1 MPIKTVSVDAAQVE
15 GFKIESRMRQH
26 VAYIDQTPAEILLG
40 KRIRDLRTR
49 RGFSLRVLADRSG
62 LNVNT
67 LSSVENGKS
76 SPSVSTLQQLAL
88 ALNVPIS
95 SFFESEPVEKRVVF
109 TSVDQRPQAAFGST
123 QMQNLGKDLA
133 GSVVQP
139 FVVTLEP
146 GMGSGDQMIVHTG
159 HEFVYC
165 LNGFIHYRI
174 ERDEFYLKAGDS
186 LVFEAHLPHCW
197 ENKGE
202 DSAQFLLILYP
213 SDEREEPGGR
223 HFSLETMKKEITMK
237 IAAITN
243 DGKTISQHFGRAPY
257 YLVLTIEEGKIVNRE
272 TRNKMGHNQ
281 FSAQPHEEELH
292 GAGHG
297 TDPASHDK
305 HVSMAETIADCKA
318 LLCGGMGMG
327 AYESMRHLNI
337 QPVVTDLRDIEAAVQ
352 AFIDGKL
359 IDHTE
364 LLH

>member
-1 MPIKTVSVDAAQVE
+1 MTITDPTINDKN
-15 GFKIESRMRQH
+15 
-26 VAYIDQTPAEILLG
+26 TPAEVLVG
-40 KRIRDLRTR
+40 RKLRELR
-49 RGFSLRVLADRSG
+49 NRKGLSLRVLADRSS

-67 LSSVENGKS
+67 LSLVENGKS

-88 ALNVPIS
+88 ALEVPIAT
-95 SFFESEPVEKRVVF
+95 FFESEPVEKRIVF
-109 TSVDQRPQAAFGST
+109 TPADQRPLAAFGKT
-123 QMQNLGKDLA
+123 VMQNLGKDLV
-133 GSVVQP
+133 GSIVQP
-139 FVVTLEP
+139 FAVTLKP
-146 GMGSGDQMIVHTG
+146 GTGSGDRMIVHTG

-165 LNGFIHYRI
+165 LSGSIRYQI
-174 ERDEFYLKAGDS
+174 EQDEYILKPGAS

-197 ENKGE
+197 ENNGDE
-202 DSAQFLLILYP
+202 TAQILLILYP

-223 HFSLETMKKEITMK
+223 HFSLETMKKELTLK
-237 IAAITN
+237 IAVITD

-272 TRNKMGHNQ
+272 MRDKMGHNQ
-281 FSAQPHEEELH
+281 FSEQPHAEESH

-297 TDPASHDK
+297 MDSASHNK
-305 HVSMAETIADCKA
+305 HVSMAEAIADCKA

-327 AYESMRHLNI
+327 AYESMRRLNI
-337 QPVVTDLRDIEAAVQ
+337 QPVVTELRDIEVAAQ